1 MKMNDYLNET
11 KNEWMTNNFL
21 DQVTNNEKVNKLF
34 TNPEYMK
41 AIELFKTNPK

>member
-21 DQVTNNEKVNKLF
+21 DQVTNNETVNKLF